1 MSAASPAYLL
11 SLAAEDSAQR
21 FPDHPA
27 FIFRDAVLTY
37 GDVARRARSLAAYLL
52 ERGLAPSGRV
62 GLYLRKCLELPA
74 ALYGVLAAGGVYV
87 PIDPAAPPGRLRFIL
102 EDCGIR
108 HLVAG
113 PERRAALTA
122 LVRDGVQL
130 DSIIGLEPGDVE
142 GAHCVP
148 WSEIWARD
156 PLSVLPRRTELDLA
170 YIIYTSGSTGSP
182 KGLMHTH
189 ASGLAY
195 ARMSGRVYDV
205 SPEDRLG
212 NHSPLHFDM
221 STFEYLTGPLHGATT
236 VIIPEETTV
245 FPVSMSR
252 LIESARLTFWYS
264 VPLALVQI
272 LLRGE
277 VQDCDCR
284 SLRWV
289 LFGGEP
295 FPTGHLRN
303 LMRLWPHARFSNVY
317 GPAEVNQCAYYH
329 LPASPEDVPDNIPI
343 GRVWENAEGLVVDEE
358 GGPVAAHQPGELL
371 VRSPAMMR
379 GYWNQPG
386 LNQRVFFD
394 CEPIPGFRERFLR
407 TGDLVRD
414 RGDGEL
420 LFLGRKDRLVKI
432 RGYRLELDEV
442 EAVLASHPA
451 VAEAAAVALSAGE
464 GEKEIVAAVI
474 LREGTGAGCECL
486 RAHAASR
493 LPHYGVPSRISVL
506 SAFPRTGTGK
516 IDRNRLAQDLGGN
529 PSSGG
534 P

>member
-1 MSAASPAYLL
+1 MSTAYPAYLL

-27 FIFRDAVLTY
+27 FTFRDAVLTY
-37 GDVARRARSLAAYLL
+37 SDLALRARSLAAFLL
-52 ERGLAPSGRV
+52 ERGLPPSGRV
-62 GLYLRKCLELPA
+62 GLHLRKCLELPA

-87 PIDPAAPPGRLRFIL
+87 PIDPASPTERLRFIL

-113 PERRAALTA
+113 PERRAVLTD
-122 LVRDGVQL
+122 LVRDGARL
-130 DSIIGLEPGDVE
+130 DSIIGLQPGDVE
-142 GAHCVP
+142 GVNCVP

-156 PLSVLPRRTELDLA
+156 PLPALPRRIELDLA
-170 YIIYTSGSTGSP
+170 YIIYTSGSTGNP

-195 ARMSGRVYDV
+195 ARMSGRVYDL
-205 SPEDRLG
+205 SPQDRLG

-236 VIIPEETTV
+236 VIIPEEATL

-252 LIESARLTFWYS
+252 LIESDRLTFWYS
-264 VPLALVQI
+264 VPLALIQI

-277 VQDCDCR
+277 VEQRDCH

-295 FPTGHLRN
+295 FPAGHLRS

-317 GPAEVNQCAYYH
+317 GPAEVNQCTYYH
-329 LPASPEDVPDNIPI
+329 LPRNPEDIPENIPI
-343 GRVWENAEGLVVDEE
+343 GRIWENAEGLVVDEE
-358 GGPVAAHQPGELL
+358 GRTVCPGQPGELL
-371 VRSPAMMR
+371 VRSPTMMQ

-386 LNQRVFFD
+386 LNQRAFFD
-394 CEPIPGFRERFLR
+394 CERTPGFRERFLR

-420 LFLGRKDRLVKI
+420 LFLGRKDRLVKV

-464 GEKEIVAAVI
+464 GEKEIAAAVT
-474 LREGTGAGCECL
+474 LRDEGGADPESL
-486 RAHAASR
+486 RIHAAGR
-493 LPHYGVPSRISVL
+493 LPHYGVPSRIVVL
-506 SAFPRTGTGK
+506 TAFPRTPTGK
-516 IDRNRLAQDLGGN
+516 IDRNRLAREWAGVS
-529 PSSGG
+529 SSGG
-534 P
+534 L